1 RFTRVDDAHVEQI
14 PGAGIGLALVKEL
27 VTNHDGQIKLTSEL
41 GKGSTFT
48 VTLPV
53 CDTHR
58 PNRDIKNLGSTTQ
71 MEIDAMSAE
80 QAVTLHQPQNIED
93 TATTVLMIDDN
104 ADILTLLVETLSDR
118 FVCLT
123 AQNGQQGV
131 EMALEHLPDLV
142 ISDVMMPGLSGH
154 EVVKVLKQTELTCHI
169 PVILLTAKGDVQSR
183 IEAWSQNAD
192 EYLDKPFNPFE
203 LISRIDNLLSIR
215 ALLRQRFQREFN
227 LPLEPQDLPEQ
238 NPKPNTGSNTNN
250 DAALE
255 VKSETDSKTAHD
267 IAPQISQ
274 INGITDANQT
284 FLNKI
289 NILLEHNYHDEKL
302 DVPFMAD
309 KLAIS
314 NRQLSRKIKSLLDLT
329 PKESIRNFR
338 LKKAAQML
346 AKGLTPSDVAHQ
358 VGFTSHSY
366 FSQCFKVQY
375 NCMPSAYRQVG

>member
-1 RFTRVDDAHVEQI
+1 
-14 PGAGIGLALVKEL
+14 
-27 VTNHDGQIKLTSEL
+27 
-41 GKGSTFT
+41 
-48 VTLPV
+48 
-53 CDTHR
+53 
-58 PNRDIKNLGSTTQ
+58 
-71 MEIDAMSAE
+71 MEIEAMSAE
-80 QAVTLHQPQNIED
+80 QAVTLHQPQTID
-93 TATTVLMIDDN
+93 DSAATVLMIDDN

-118 FVCLT
+118 FVCLP

-154 EVVKVLKQTELTCHI
+154 EVVKVLKTTELTCHI

-183 IEAWSQNAD
+183 IKAWSHNAD

-227 LPLEPQDLPEQ
+227 QPVEPLNLAEQ
-238 NPKPNTGSNTNN
+238 NPAPDTDSNTNN
-250 DAALE
+250 DALLE
-255 VKSETDSKTAHD
+255 IKRENKRETESETATD

-274 INGITDANQT
+274 INGITNANQT

>member
-1 RFTRVDDAHVEQI
+1 
-14 PGAGIGLALVKEL
+14 
-27 VTNHDGQIKLTSEL
+27 
-41 GKGSTFT
+41 
-48 VTLPV
+48 LPV
-53 CDTHR
+53 CESKT
-58 PNRDIKNLGSTTQ
+58 PNRDIQNLGSTTQ
-71 MEIDAMSAE
+71 MEIDAMNAE
-80 QAVTLHQPQNIED
+80 QAVILHQPQTIDD
-93 TATTVLMIDDN
+93 TAATVLMIDDN
-104 ADILTLLVETLSDR
+104 ADILALLVETLSDR
-118 FVCLT
+118 FTCLT

-131 EMALEHLPDLV
+131 DMALEHLPDLV
-142 ISDVMMPGLSGH
+142 ISDVMMPGLTGH
-154 EVVKVLKQTELTCHI
+154 EVVKALKQTELTCHI

-183 IEAWSQNAD
+183 IEAWSCNAD

-203 LISRIDNLLSIR
+203 LISRIDNILSIR

-227 LPLEPQDLPEQ
+227 YPVEALDVPELHRQDHDEA
-238 NPKPNTGSNTNN
+238 
-250 DAALE
+250 D
-255 VKSETDSKTAHD
+255 SET
-267 IAPQISQ
+267 APQISQ

-289 NILLEHNYHDEKL
+289 NTLLETNYHDENL

-346 AKGLTPSDVAHQ
+346 ARGKAPSDVAHQ

-375 NCMPSAYRQVG
+375 NCMPSAYREVG